1 MSYLNYLCNNQ
12 GPNKREKIIGT
23 CYTMC
28 PQEEIWL
35 RKREKLIHILEVV
48 GDNFKL
54 VKSYSRSAA
63 DANMA
68 VPSLVRPYN
77 VLKKTVNY
85 LLHEV
90 GKRTNVPV
98 IVIYD
103 FINDRLRSV
112 RQDMTIQ
119 RLLPEQ
125 CVELLEPIIRF
136 HVYFAYRLCEK
147 PIKEFDPVLNN
158 KLLLECVKWFL
169 SCADEMDR
177 LNRCFN
183 IDNTALSLNMINLED
198 SKTMYDRVLVESL
211 YILCNIENNQP
222 LVRYLGLP
230 SYIKRNPR
238 LKLAYEIAIANL
250 KNDFMRVCR
259 LSHGLCPLTTCA
271 FVIFLPTLQKRSLQI
286 MSSAYN
292 SKQLTLP
299 TTVLQDWLLFNNVVD
314 VTECCKLYGLNV
326 DNGVQF
332 NKMSF
337 KCDIEV
343 HKPKLNNRLTG
354 EQIINLE
361 DVLTY

>member
-1 MSYLNYLCNNQ
+1 
-12 GPNKREKIIGT
+12 
-23 CYTMC
+23 MC
-28 PQEEIWL
+28 PQDEIWL

-63 DANMA
+63 DANIA
-68 VPSLVRPYN
+68 VPSLLRPYS

-90 GKRTNVPV
+90 GKQTNVPV

-103 FINDRLRSV
+103 FLNDRLRAV

-125 CVELLEPIIRF
+125 CMELLEPIIRF

-147 PIKEFDPVLNN
+147 AINEFDPVLNN

-183 IDNTALSLNMINLED
+183 THKTALSLDLLNLED
-198 SKTMYDRVLVESL
+198 SKTMCDRVLVECL
-211 YILCNIENNQP
+211 YILCNIENYQP

-238 LKLAYEIAIANL
+238 LKLVYEIAIANI
-250 KNDFMRVCR
+250 KNDFIRVCR
-259 LSHGLCPLTTCA
+259 LSHRLCPLTTCV
-271 FVIFLPTLQKRSLQI
+271 FVIYLPRLQRNSLLI

-292 SKQLTLP
+292 SKQLTVP
-299 TTVLQDWLLFNNVVD
+299 TTILQDWMLFNSVVD
-314 VTECCKLYGLNV
+314 VTECCKHYGLNV

-332 NKMSF
+332 NKLSF
-337 KCDIEV
+337 KCDIEA

-354 EQIINLE
+354 GQIINLHE
-361 DVLTY
+361 VLTY

>member
-12 GPNKREKIIGT
+12 GLNKREKIIGT

-28 PQEEIWL
+28 PQDEIWL

-63 DANMA
+63 DANIA
-68 VPSLVRPYN
+68 VPSLLRPYS

-90 GKRTNVPV
+90 GKQTNVPV

-103 FINDRLRSV
+103 FLNDRLRAV

-125 CVELLEPIIRF
+125 CMELLEPIIRF

-147 PIKEFDPVLNN
+147 AINEFDPVLNN

-183 IDNTALSLNMINLED
+183 THKTALSLDLLNLED
-198 SKTMYDRVLVESL
+198 SKTMCDRVLVECL
-211 YILCNIENNQP
+211 YILCNIENYQP

-230 SYIKRNPR
+230 SYIKRN
-238 LKLAYEIAIANL
+238 
-250 KNDFMRVCR
+250 
-259 LSHGLCPLTTCA
+259 
-271 FVIFLPTLQKRSLQI
+271 SLQI

-292 SKQLTLP
+292 SKQLTVP
-299 TTVLQDWLLFNNVVD
+299 TTILQDWMLFNSVVD
-314 VTECCKLYGLNV
+314 VTECCKHYGLNV

-332 NKMSF
+332 NKLSF
-337 KCDIEV
+337 KCDIEA

-354 EQIINLE
+354 GQIINLHE
-361 DVLTY
+361 VLTY